1 MVNVKSEIDY
11 KLPKKM
17 KKRRQLD
24 ALVDTMKLPR
34 GRKNGSSA
42 QELLDYNSD
51 SSEVSEFSLPP
62 ITSKRKNRC
71 CVCQSMIARISLFII
86 SMACMT
92 TCFGLIWV
100 QWHIRHE
107 LNTLR
112 SQVHSVQSADKA
124 SPDAQLKLQNQI
136 EQVNKTLFDVKKEM
150 EGFNKTLKE
159 MSIKITS
166 LEGKNSELEKSVLD
180 AKEYVDA
187 PSQLHTLANTVAKL
201 GSDQSA
207 KTIELESK
215 LKELEESMKKVA
227 PTEDAGINNQLIK
240 QQLADLQKI
249 VEAGISNLTKD
260 FNLHESKI
268 SSLEVLVQSLSQQ
281 SPSLNSSSSSEVVSK
296 LSEQVSAT
304 LDDLKQTY
312 LSGNVTERGEFLA
325 FKQET
330 LSNTEKINQTLYTL
344 SHEFEDLSLHLNT
357 IDSAVLNVT
366 SVLNQLKNQVKYTT
380 ETSSQSTLTKTA
392 K

>member
-1 MVNVKSEIDY
+1 M
-11 KLPKKM
+11 
-17 KKRRQLD
+17 
-24 ALVDTMKLPR
+24 
-34 GRKNGSSA
+34 
-42 QELLDYNSD
+42 
-51 SSEVSEFSLPP
+51 
-62 ITSKRKNRC
+62 
-71 CVCQSMIARISLFII
+71 
-86 SMACMT
+86 
-92 TCFGLIWV
+92 
-100 QWHIRHE
+100 
-107 LNTLR
+107 
-112 SQVHSVQSADKA
+112 QSADKA

-380 ETSSQSTLTKTA
+380 ETPSQSTLTKTT

>member
-1 MVNVKSEIDY
+1 MAQNGKTKTGKPMSNQDYMNLLYSSDSESDAVPDL
-11 KLPKKM
+11 KLPPLKGKKQ
-17 KKRRQLD
+17 RRRKSSSSKQQEPVCTAWTIIKVIVAFCGLVSIIVLTGLSYW
-24 ALVDTMKLPR
+24 ALQRLNELERQIKL
-34 GRKNGSSA
+34 
-42 QELLDYNSD
+42 
-51 SSEVSEFSLPP
+51 
-62 ITSKRKNRC
+62 
-71 CVCQSMIARISLFII
+71 
-86 SMACMT
+86 
-92 TCFGLIWV
+92 
-100 QWHIRHE
+100 
-107 LNTLR
+107 
-112 SQVHSVQSADKA
+112 QSADKA

-227 PTEDAGINNQLIK
+227 PTEDAGINNQLVK

-249 VEAGISNLTKD
+249 VEAGIGNLTKD

-380 ETSSQSTLTKTA
+380 ETASQSTITKTI